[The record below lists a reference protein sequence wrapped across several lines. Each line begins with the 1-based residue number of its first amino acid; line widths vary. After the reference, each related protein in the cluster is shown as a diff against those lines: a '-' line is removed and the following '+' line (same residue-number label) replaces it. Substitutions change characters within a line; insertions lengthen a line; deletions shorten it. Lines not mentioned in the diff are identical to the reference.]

1 MSNLIPQLAQKKI
14 AKEYWVRVLTAW
26 SIVLSLALLV
36 AAVLIYPVYIFTT
49 TQVEVQTAS
58 AINAQ
63 SVVADFDEVTKQIDQ
78 ANHQARLVIEDS
90 RVVRASDYVTFFD
103 SFETDTVSID
113 SVTYGMAKEQI
124 GPITLTGV
132 AASRESLADLRD
144 QLLEAPAVE
153 VVDLPISN
161 LARDRD
167 INFTITVTV
176 LPEIDV

>member
-1 MSNLIPQLAQKKI
+1 MSNLIPQLAKKKI

-26 SIVLSLALLV
+26 SVVWSLALLI
-36 AAVLIYPVYIFTT
+36 AAVLIYPVYIFTA
-49 TQVEVQTAS
+49 TQVEVQAAS

-63 SVVADFDEVTKQIDQ
+63 SIVADFDEVTKQIER
-78 ANHQARLVIEDS
+78 ANHQARLVIEDD
-90 RVVRASDYVTFFD
+90 RIIRASDYVNFFD
-103 SFETDTVSID
+103 SFETDFVSID
-113 SVTYGMAKEQI
+113 SITYGMAKEQI

-132 AASRESLADLRD
+132 AATRESLADLRD
-144 QLLEAPAVE
+144 QLLDAPAVE

-176 LPEIDV
+176 LPETDV